1 MAMDDTDKHFLPNF
15 CSAYLIISG
24 VILTELLAIVLV
36 LSPVGKEGYSWYYI
50 QYELLSSLGWTSLFM
65 QTVTLLSLSILCV
78 TRKWLRQLEDH
89 NIGPV
94 LSYLF
99 ILLITWLASKFA
111 WELEHTIAHNA
122 ETYMDNYWMLLVNL
136 IISNVGCIIVL
147 GTCYYKKI
155 WKNSTLVLIY
165 TLVII
170 FTILLTELLTVLN
183 ALQNNH
189 SQEIEHHLFLLRNLS
204 ISAIVSAIV
213 LRYFYIQYRWKKQTE
228 ATAYSR
234 VQALQARIR
243 PHFLFN
249 SMNSIASLI
258 RIDPDKA
265 EQAVEDLSELFRAS
279 LADAREQVALSE
291 ELDLCIQYLRI
302 EGLRLDERLQVQWN
316 IDQVPQDALVPRLS
330 IQPLLEN
337 AIYYGIQ
344 PLPEGGMIEITGL
357 FDGKQIQLDIENPL
371 SQQPLGHR
379 GKGHGIAQNNIH
391 ERLQAHYGQLGSLSV
406 KQQPDIYCVSLRF
419 PYQTSL

>member
-1 MAMDDTDKHFLPNF
+1 MDDTDKHFLPNF

-36 LSPVGKEGYSWYYI
+36 LSPVGKEGYAWHYI
-50 QYELLSSLGWTSLFM
+50 QYELLPSLGWTSLFM
-65 QTVTLLSLSILCV
+65 QAVTLLSLSILCV
-78 TRKWLRQLEDH
+78 TRKWLRQLEDQ
-89 NIGPV
+89 NIGPF

-111 WELEHTIAHNA
+111 WELEHAFAPTTEI
-122 ETYMDNYWMLLVNL
+122 YSSYYKLLLTNL
-136 IISNVGCIIVL
+136 LISNVACIIIL
-147 GTCYYKKI
+147 GSCYYKRF
-155 WKNSTLVLIY
+155 WKNSTLILIY
-165 TLVII
+165 TLVLI
-170 FTILLTELLTVLN
+170 FTIVLTELLTVLN

-189 SQEIEHHLFLLRNLS
+189 NQAIDHHLFLLRNLS

-279 LADAREQVALSE
+279 LADAREKVALEE

-302 EGLRLDERLQVQWN
+302 EGLRLDERLQVQWK
-316 IDQVPQDALVPRLS
+316 IERVPQDALIPRLS

-371 SQQPLGHR
+371 SQQPLSHR
-379 GKGHGIAQNNIH
+379 SKGHGIAQRNIH

-406 KQQPDIYCVSLRF
+406 RQEPDVYCVSLRF

>member
-1 MAMDDTDKHFLPNF
+1 MDDTDKHFLPNF

-24 VILTELLAIVLV
+24 IILTELLAIVLV
-36 LSPVGKEGYSWYYI
+36 LSPVGKEGYAWHYI
-50 QYELLSSLGWTSLFM
+50 QYELLPSLGWTSIFM
-65 QTVTLLSLSILCV
+65 QAVTLLSLSILCI
-78 TRKWLRQLEDH
+78 TRKWLRQLEDQ

-99 ILLITWLASKFA
+99 ILLITWVASKFA
-111 WELEHTIAHNA
+111 WELDHTVTDGVDI
-122 ETYMDNYWMLLVNL
+122 YSNYYSMLLTNL
-136 IISNVGCIIVL
+136 LITNAASLLIL
-147 GTCYYKKI
+147 GTCYYKRF
-155 WKNSTLVLIY
+155 WKNSTLILIY

-170 FTILLTELLTVLN
+170 FTILFTELLAVLN

-189 SQEIEHHLFLLRNLS
+189 SQVIDHHLFLLRNLS

-249 SMNSIASLI
+249 SMNTIASLI

-279 LADAREQVALSE
+279 LGDAREKVALEE

-302 EGLRLDERLQVQWN
+302 EGLRLDERLQVQWK
-316 IDQVPQDALVPRLS
+316 IDRVPQDALIPRLS

-371 SQQPLGHR
+371 SQQPLSHR
-379 GKGHGIAQNNIH
+379 SKGHGIAQRNIH
-391 ERLQAHYGQLGSLSV
+391 ERLQAHYGQLGSLNV
-406 KQQPDIYCVSLRF
+406 RQEPDVYCVSLRF
-419 PYQTSL
+419 PYQTDL

>member
-1 MAMDDTDKHFLPNF
+1 MDDTDKHFLPNF

-24 VILTELLAIVLV
+24 IVLTELLAIMLV
-36 LSPVGKEGYSWYYI
+36 LSPVGKEGYAWHYI
-50 QYELLSSLGWTSLFM
+50 QYELLPSLGWTSLFM
-65 QTVTLLSLSILCV
+65 QAVTLLSLSILCL
-78 TRKWLRQLEDH
+78 TRKWLRQLEDQ
-89 NIGPV
+89 NIGPI

-99 ILLITWLASKFA
+99 ILLMTWLASKFA
-111 WELEHTIAHNA
+111 WELEHAFTHVADIY
-122 ETYMDNYWMLLVNL
+122 TNYYSILLTNL
-136 IISNVGCIIVL
+136 IISNLVSGIVL
-147 GTCYYKKI
+147 GSCYYKKI
-155 WKNSTLVLIY
+155 WKNGTLVLIY
-165 TLVII
+165 TLILI
-170 FTILLTELLTVLN
+170 LTILLTELLAVLN

-189 SQEIEHHLFLLRNLS
+189 NQVIDHHLFLLRNLS

-249 SMNSIASLI
+249 SMNTIASLI

-279 LADAREQVALSE
+279 LGDAREKVALEE

-302 EGLRLDERLQVQWN
+302 EGLRLDERLQVEWK
-316 IDQVPQDALVPRLS
+316 IDRVPQDALIPRLS

-371 SQQPLGHR
+371 SQQPLSHQS
-379 GKGHGIAQNNIH
+379 KGHGIAQRNIH
-391 ERLQAHYGQLGSLSV
+391 ERLQAYYGQLGSLSV
-406 KQQPDIYCVSLRF
+406 RQEPDVYCVSLRF
-419 PYQTSL
+419 PYQTDL

>member
-1 MAMDDTDKHFLPNF
+1 MDDTDKHFLPNF

-24 VILTELLAIVLV
+24 IILTELLAIVLV
-36 LSPVGKEGYSWYYI
+36 LSPVGKEGYAWHYI
-50 QYELLSSLGWTSLFM
+50 QYELIPSLGWTSLFM
-65 QTVTLLSLSILCV
+65 QAVTLLSLSILCV
-78 TRKWLRQLEDH
+78 TRKWLRQLEDQ
-89 NIGPV
+89 NIGPF

-111 WELEHTIAHNA
+111 WELEHAFAPTTAIYNS
-122 ETYMDNYWMLLVNL
+122 YYKLLLTNL
-136 IISNVGCIIVL
+136 LISNVACIVIL
-147 GTCYYKKI
+147 GSCYYKRF
-155 WKNSTLVLIY
+155 WKNSTLILIY
-165 TLVII
+165 TLVLI
-170 FTILLTELLTVLN
+170 FTIVLTELLTVLN

-189 SQEIEHHLFLLRNLS
+189 NQAIEHHLFLLRNLS

-258 RIDPDKA
+258 RIDPGKA

-279 LADAREQVALSE
+279 LADAREKVSLEE

-302 EGLRLDERLQVQWN
+302 EGLRLDERLQIHWK
-316 IDQVPQDALVPRLS
+316 IERVPQDALIPRLS

-371 SQQPLGHR
+371 SQQPLSHR
-379 GKGHGIAQNNIH
+379 SKGHGIAQRNIH

-406 KQQPDIYCVSLRF
+406 RQEPDVYCVSLRF
-419 PYQTSL
+419 PYQTNL

>member
-1 MAMDDTDKHFLPNF
+1 MDDTDKHFLPNF
-15 CSAYLIISG
+15 CSPYLIISG
-24 VILTELLAIVLV
+24 IVLTELLAIVLV
-36 LSPVGKEGYSWYYI
+36 MSPVGMEGYAWHYI
-50 QYELLSSLGWTSLFM
+50 QYELLTSLGWISLFM
-65 QTVTLLSLSILCV
+65 QAVTLLSLSILCV
-78 TRKWLRQLEDH
+78 TRNWLRQLEDQ
-89 NIGPV
+89 NIGPI

-111 WELEHTIAHNA
+111 WELEHAF
-122 ETYMDNYWMLLVNL
+122 TYTVDISTNYYSILFSNLV
-136 IISNVGCIIVL
+136 ISNFTSIVVI
-147 GTCYYKKI
+147 GSCYYKKLC
-155 WKNSTLVLIY
+155 KNSTLILMY
-165 TLVII
+165 TLVLI
-170 FTILLTELLTVLN
+170 FTILLTELLTVFN

-189 SQEIEHHLFLLRNLS
+189 NQAIDHHLFLLRNLS

-228 ATAYSR
+228 ATAFSR

-249 SMNSIASLI
+249 SMNTIASLI

-279 LADAREQVALSE
+279 LADAREKVALSE

-302 EGLRLDERLQVQWN
+302 EALRLDERLQVQWKME
-316 IDQVPQDALVPRLS
+316 QVPQDALIPRLS

-357 FDGKQIQLDIENPL
+357 FDGKLIQLDIENPL
-371 SQQPLGHR
+371 SQQPLCHR
-379 GKGHGIAQNNIH
+379 SKGHGIAQRNIH
-391 ERLQAHYGQLGSLSV
+391 ERLQAYYGQLGGLSV
-406 KQQPDIYCVSLRF
+406 KQEPDVYSVSLRF
-419 PYQTSL
+419 PYQTDL

>member
-1 MAMDDTDKHFLPNF
+1 MDDIDKHFLPNF

-24 VILTELLAIVLV
+24 IVLSELLAIVLV
-36 LSPVGKEGYSWYYI
+36 LSPVGKEGYAWHYI
-50 QYELLSSLGWTSLFM
+50 QHELLPSLGWTSIFM
-65 QTVTLLSLSILCV
+65 QAVTLLSLSILCL
-78 TRKWLRQLEDH
+78 TRKWLRQLDDQ
-89 NIGPV
+89 NVAPV

-99 ILLITWLASKFA
+99 ILIVTWLASKFA
-111 WELEHTIAHNA
+111 WELEHAF
-122 ETYMDNYWMLLVNL
+122 TYTTDIYADYYVMLLTNL
-136 IISNVGCIIVL
+136 AITNIVSFIVM
-147 GTCYYKKI
+147 TICYYNKFL
-155 WKNSTLVLIY
+155 KNSALILIY
-165 TLVII
+165 TLVLIL
-170 FTILLTELLTVLN
+170 TILFTELLTVLN

-189 SQEIEHHLFLLRNLS
+189 SQAIDHHLFLLRNLS

-279 LADAREQVALSE
+279 LADAREKVSLEE

-302 EGLRLDERLQVQWN
+302 EGLRLDERLQVRWN
-316 IDQVPQDALVPRLS
+316 IDNVPKDALIPRLS

-344 PLPEGGMIEITGL
+344 PLPEGGMIEITGF
-357 FDGKQIQLDIENPL
+357 FDGKMIHLDIENPL
-371 SQQPLGHR
+371 SQQPLTYR
-379 GKGHGIAQNNIH
+379 SKGHGIAQRNIH
-391 ERLQAHYGQLGSLSV
+391 ERLQAHYGVQGSLTV
-406 KQQPDIYCVSLRF
+406 KQEPSVYCVSLRF
-419 PYQTSL
+419 PYQTDL